1 MGTNIPIDTNRNGD
15 NKPELIYPELSY
27 AINGIFFTVQNELGR
42 FAREKQYGD
51 AIATRLK

>member
-27 AINGIFFTVQNELGR
+27 AINGICFTVQNELGR